1 VHFKKAELRYKDI
14 IMSDSKDKAEENT
27 SSQVE
32 AEKSVDET
40 SADVEQEEEKLPHIV
55 INVATPCDET
65 VCLGPVSL
73 MENTLSLK
81 QGLSEFFETCCYTN
95 YVLEYRPK
103 GSPRV
108 VLNEYAELSAY
119 FAECTEDSITL
130 RMVLQDYD
138 VKSARAH
145 VKRTREILSMPPQ
158 AKGMQLAAAEAEAA
172 VEAPET
178 DEETKAKSAEEKKRA
193 YIERIRDS
201 LPSDNEIF
209 SSSNVSLQDYYQN
222 VLYRVSQSTEVIS
235 TLVHSSPADF
245 IKSVISSGWNPPPPA
260 RRLRGDLFYIEVH
273 LQGSSN
279 AIVHITAQTNG
290 FFVNNCTMHTFDPTP
305 APTANFS
312 HELLHTLFG
321 AFPTLLSNWETTSD
335 NIDNAIAAMRK
346 FQQNVDDDETLLTA
360 PANALE
366 SISAYYSNGKSEGA
380 VLPTSVWTALPLEKR
395 EEGASPAK
403 RCFKGDIPNTYNMSR
418 AQDDLGDSFGLEEK
432 GVLREW

>member
-1 VHFKKAELRYKDI
+1 
-14 IMSDSKDKAEENT
+14 MSDSADRSVEE
-27 SSQVE
+27 SASAQVE
-32 AEKSVDET
+32 AENVVGE
-40 SADVEQEEEKLPHIV
+40 SAPVSEQDEEKLPHII

-65 VCLGPVSL
+65 VSLGPVSL
-73 MENTLSLK
+73 MENTISLK

-103 GSPRV
+103 GSARI

-119 FAECTEDSITL
+119 FAECAEQSITL

-158 AKGMQLAAAEAEAA
+158 AKGMQVVPEAEPTTAA
-172 VEAPET
+172 SCETNET
-178 DEETKAKSAEEKKRA
+178 DKVQSAEEKKKA
-193 YIERIRDS
+193 YIERIKDS
-201 LPSDNEIF
+201 LPSDNDIF
-209 SSSNVSLQDYYQN
+209 TSSSVSLEDYYKN

-279 AIVHITAQTNG
+279 TVVHITAQTNG
-290 FFVNNCTMHTFDPTP
+290 FFVNNSTMHVFDPTP
-305 APTANFS
+305 APVANFS

-321 AFPTLLSNWETTSD
+321 TFPVLLSNWETTSD
-335 NIDNAIAAMRK
+335 NIDNAICAMRK

-366 SISAYYSNGKSEGA
+366 SIAAFYSNEKSGGT
-380 VLPTSVWTALPLEKR
+380 VLPASVWTALPLEKR
-395 EEGASPAK
+395 EEGSSPGK
-403 RCFKGDIPNTYNMSR
+403 RTYKGDVPNSYSMSR